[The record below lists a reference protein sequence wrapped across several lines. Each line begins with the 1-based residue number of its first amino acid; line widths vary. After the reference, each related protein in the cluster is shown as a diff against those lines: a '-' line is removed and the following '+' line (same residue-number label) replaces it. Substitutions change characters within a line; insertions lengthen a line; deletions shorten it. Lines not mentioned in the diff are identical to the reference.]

1 VRFSRHAR
9 RRANLYKIPESM
21 IRELVVSSELNQG
34 VNNIIK
40 FLPGLKYPI
49 KIIVDIEGD
58 TATVITS
65 YPLKKGLDK

>member
-1 VRFSRHAR
+1 
-9 RRANLYKIPESM
+9 M
-21 IRELVVSSELNQG
+21 IRELVVSSELNPG